1 MELESTLTQ
10 LKASLPGGQ
19 LPSSYGVYF
28 KNTLIA
34 LCHALE
40 DYILQR
46 SEAQRSEAQR
56 SGSALASDA
65 PALPH
70 LLPLILVTFQQGK
83 WYLQEADRYYDLAQC
98 SQQVA
103 IAAVAESGFAEHP
116 TSQLANVALVNLDP
130 ADALAAEWNLIILAP
145 DYAAMVLCQELA
157 PADYRAE
164 GRPETDTERKFY
176 GLWTF
181 DRALVSTT
189 AQILIQHLG
198 HYDAALADRLHQMQ
212 ADMEAHLS
220 PTPADLT
227 GVITRIVSYL
237 QTSQQQLVTVNR
249 QARELWELEGRA
261 LRLNRNLAANK
272 LQAFLRMAQRV
283 DERDG
288 CNPVASLQVAALS
301 ETLGQLLD
309 LPTLR
314 LRRLRLAG
322 LLFRIGL
329 AEAPSEV
336 FTHMA
341 SDLDDASLTL
351 WRDRAQLSAQLLAT
365 MPELAAVTE
374 IVRHHLEHW
383 DGSGQPGGL
392 KAEAIPLEAR
402 ILGLVAY
409 FQEMTQPRGDRPALS
424 LNQALAQCQERSGRQ
439 FDPSLLNLL
448 GQVIQLVELGM
459 MQLPDRPSQVPAVWL
474 EDAEESKPTRPT
486 SSDRAASPQEN
497 RPTSSPPDGV
507 ADASPL
513 EVTP

>member
-1 MELESTLTQ
+1 
-10 LKASLPGGQ
+10 P
-19 LPSSYGVYF
+19 
-28 KNTLIA
+28 
-34 LCHALE
+34 
-40 DYILQR
+40 R
-46 SEAQRSEAQR
+46 
-56 SGSALASDA
+56 
-65 PALPH
+65 
-70 LLPLILVTFQQGK
+70 PLVLVTFQQGK
-83 WYLQEADRYYDLAQC
+83 WYLQEADRYYDLAQHC
-98 SQQVA
+98 CQVA
-103 IAAVAESGFAEHP
+103 IAAVADSGFAEHR
-116 TSQLANVALVNLDP
+116 TSQLANVALVDLDP
-130 ADALAAEWNLIILAP
+130 ADALAAEWNLVILAP

-157 PADYRAE
+157 PEDYRAE

-181 DRALVSTT
+181 DRALVATT
-189 AQILIQHLG
+189 TQLLIQRLG
-198 HYDAALADRLHQMQ
+198 AYDAALADRLSQIQ
-212 ADMEAHLS
+212 AEIEAHLS
-220 PTPADLT
+220 ATPADLT
-227 GVITRIVSYL
+227 SVITRIVSYL

-272 LQAFLRMAQRV
+272 LQALLRMAQRV
-283 DERDG
+283 DERDR

-309 LPTLR
+309 LPALN

-336 FTHMA
+336 FTQIA
-341 SDLDDASLTL
+341 SDLEAASLTL

-383 DGSGQPGGL
+383 DGSGRPGGL
-392 KAEAIPLEAR
+392 KAESIPLESR

-424 LNQALAQCQERSGRQ
+424 LNHALEKCQERSGKR
-439 FDPSLLNLL
+439 FDPGLVEQLS
-448 GQVIQLVELGM
+448 QVIQLVELGM

-474 EDAEESKPTRPT
+474 EDPDEGYPNAI
-486 SSDRAASPQEN
+486 AH
-497 RPTSSPPDGV
+497 PPS
-507 ADASPL
+507 A
-513 EVTP
+513 VTP